1 MCSESFTRI
10 YKSKYYLVAG
20 LAVLIGCVCIP
31 TGIKVGGVTLIQDDG
46 GTLGSLTADHI
57 YKQNIIILAL
67 QNYNYYL
74 NQVRHKTNHSFE
86 NEITISAS
94 QCLNH

>member
-31 TGIKVGGVTLIQDDG
+31 TGIKVGGGPVIQEDG
-46 GTLGSLTADHI
+46 GTPGSTNADHI
-57 YKQNIIILAL
+57 YKQNNIILAL
-67 QNYNYYL
+67 KN
-74 NQVRHKTNHSFE
+74 
-86 NEITISAS
+86 
-94 QCLNH
+94 